1 MHAISILAIIF
12 GGAVLCLA
20 IIGSIFIM
28 SLKIIK
34 GGVTPKSQ
42 KIMAEEAMIIQELHQ
57 GLSRIE
63 ERVESL
69 ESILLDIERNK

>member
-1 MHAISILAIIF
+1 MHAIPILAIIF
-12 GGAVLCLA
+12 GGSILCLA
-20 IIGSIFIM
+20 ILGSVFIM

-42 KIMAEEAMIIQELHQ
+42 KIVADDAMIVQELHQ

-63 ERVESL
+63 KRVESL
-69 ESILLDIERNK
+69 ESILLDLERNR